1 MGSILTKIII
11 FFIVKNFTPLTYFD
25 SFLIKEATQ
34 NFQIRL
40 KQKTNITQKKKQNRF
55 LALFDFVICLLEL
68 LMFLSDLT
76 SQVTS
81 D

>member
-11 FFIVKNFTPLTYFD
+11 FFIVKNFTLLTYFD

-40 KQKTNITQKKKQNRF
+40 KQKTNNTKEKTELFFSIIRLRYLLTITN
-55 LALFDFVICLLEL
+55 
-68 LMFLSDLT
+68 MFLYKE
-76 SQVTS
+76 
-81 D
+81 